1 MPQVVLP
8 ADELNEF
15 DLPRVCV
22 ITGQTEGVEFKP
34 VKFAWYPR
42 WIVALVIIN
51 VLIAAIVASIL
62 TRRVKGQLP
71 FTEEAY
77 KRWRMG
83 RVYFGLSFL
92 VALGLFVGGILVL
105 DTRVPELSGAFMLVA
120 VAIPIAAGLIFVR
133 NKGPAVQRIEDG
145 QITLK
150 LPSEEAV
157 IRLQEHLVSGLKKQS
172 SSADSI
178 ARSA

>member
-1 MPQVVLP
+1 MREIVLP

-22 ITGQTEGVEFKP
+22 VTGQTENIEFKP

-42 WIVALVIIN
+42 WIAALVIVN
-51 VLIAAIVASIL
+51 VLIAAIVAAIL
-62 TRRVKGQLP
+62 TRRVKGHLP

-77 KRWRMG
+77 KSWRMG
-83 RVYFGLSFL
+83 RVFFALSIVGALALFVASC
-92 VALGLFVGGILVL
+92 VALADSTPQLGVVGMVL
-105 DTRVPELSGAFMLVA
+105 SL
-120 VAIPIAAGLIFVR
+120 AIPITVGVLFVR
-133 NKGPAVQRIEDG
+133 NKGPVVQRIADG
-145 QITLK
+145 RITLK

-157 IRLQEHLVSGLKKQS
+157 LRIQQHLVAGRRKP
-172 SSADSI
+172 SAPNAV